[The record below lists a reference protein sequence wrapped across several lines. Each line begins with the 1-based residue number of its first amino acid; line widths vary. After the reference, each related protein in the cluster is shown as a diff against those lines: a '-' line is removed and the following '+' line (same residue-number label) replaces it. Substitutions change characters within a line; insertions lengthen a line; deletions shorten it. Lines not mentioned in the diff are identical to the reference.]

1 MIASKLSL
9 SSTTHPY
16 LVEGCNT
23 ITTAD
28 ISLFTTLSRFD
39 EIYRIHYKT
48 NSRIVARTP
57 SLLRFMRRVFNIRGV
72 SKTCNM
78 NEMKVYVR
86 KFSGEKVF
94 SSTDFGCKRY
104 GCLMQLV
111 IGCISLFY
119 MWIYLLSELTSI
131 SNVYVLVVGDS
142 AHDNFNVWVCIT
154 AVLRTLFY
162 TSTCGLSA
170 SIPTNKFQVLM
181 MGLLIVVLTIAVSAS
196 PKNKVTKKNYDA
208 ASNWTID
215 GFQALVTLFIAIAC
229 AEMFNQG
236 SCQRVFLG

>member
-78 NEMKVYVR
+78 NEMKVYYYR
-86 KFSGEKVF
+86 SGG
-94 SSTDFGCKRY
+94 SSD
-104 GCLMQLV
+104 
-111 IGCISLFY
+111 
-119 MWIYLLSELTSI
+119 EI
-131 SNVYVLVVGDS
+131 SNKNNRIIPRGGEFMKLLEMGGGD
-142 AHDNFNVWVCIT
+142 
-154 AVLRTLFY
+154 
-162 TSTCGLSA
+162 
-170 SIPTNKFQVLM
+170 
-181 MGLLIVVLTIAVSAS
+181 
-196 PKNKVTKKNYDA
+196 KNDRI
-208 ASNWTID
+208 ID
-215 GFQALVTLFIAIAC
+215 T
-229 AEMFNQG
+229 
-236 SCQRVFLG
+236 

>member
-94 SSTDFGCKRY
+94 SS
-104 GCLMQLV
+104 
-111 IGCISLFY
+111 
-119 MWIYLLSELTSI
+119 
-131 SNVYVLVVGDS
+131 
-142 AHDNFNVWVCIT
+142 
-154 AVLRTLFY
+154 
-162 TSTCGLSA
+162 
-170 SIPTNKFQVLM
+170 
-181 MGLLIVVLTIAVSAS
+181 
-196 PKNKVTKKNYDA
+196 KNYNA